1 LLIKANKWLTAS
13 LLLNLI
19 YDHDISVR
27 DTNGDGVLNAPG
39 TQFKEVLGV
48 GLSYSFG
55 AFKE

>member
-1 LLIKANKWLTAS
+1 
-13 LLLNLI
+13 
-19 YDHDISVR
+19 
-27 DTNGDGVLNAPG
+27 VLNAPG